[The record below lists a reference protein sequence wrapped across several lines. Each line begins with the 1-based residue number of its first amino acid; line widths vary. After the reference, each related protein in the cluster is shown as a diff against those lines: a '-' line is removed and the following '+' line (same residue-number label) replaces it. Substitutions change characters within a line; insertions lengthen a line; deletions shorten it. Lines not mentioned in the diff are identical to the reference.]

1 MPYQPTPQTFSKSKI
16 EDVVM
21 SNENAVEFERDIPI
35 FNGETKDVKLFT
47 DRLNPSFGRH
57 QRYYQTEL
65 TAMLRC

>member
-1 MPYQPTPQTFSKSKI
+1 
-16 EDVVM
+16 M